1 MPYQTALWIGVWQC
15 VALLPGTSRSAA
27 TIAGAL
33 LLGLSRTAAAEISFL
48 VGLPI
53 LYGACLLK
61 IFQHH
66 ELLSGPLLEP
76 MLVATSAAFVSA
88 LLVVRPFVHYLRRH
102 TFAVFAVYR
111 IAAGLLIVAGIAK
124 GIL

>member
-1 MPYQTALWIGVWQC
+1 
-15 VALLPGTSRSAA
+15 
-27 TIAGAL
+27 GAL

-53 LYGACLLK
+53 LYGACLVK
-61 IFQHH
+61 IFQHY

-111 IAAGLLIVAGIAK
+111 IAAGLLIVAGISK
-124 GIL
+124 GLL